1 MPEIRIQVTEDLNR
15 RLKTARVDVQSV
27 CQRALLDAAKR
38 EESRRERA
46 EGSPG
51 DVAPVDLTDERD
63 ESVLEADGYA
73 AGMAWATTASS
84 FDLAKLFEPD
94 GVEHDQVQ
102 VSREDGSLHRALEL
116 AGVRSDSE
124 TNRVLSMDDPWGR
137 GFLRACRACRD
148 VEQPLG

>member
-1 MPEIRIQVTEDLNR
+1 MPTITIDVTEDLIR
-15 RLKTARVDVQSV
+15 RLETTGVDVEPV
-27 CQRALLDAAKR
+27 CQRALLEAVRR
-38 EESRRERA
+38 EESRQGREQ
-46 EGSPG
+46 GSVGETPT
-51 DVAPVDLTDERD
+51 ADLTDDRD

-73 AGMAWATTASS
+73 AGMAWAETASS
-84 FDLAKLFEPD
+84 FDLATMFEPD

-102 VSREDGSLHRALEL
+102 VSREQGSLHRALEL

>member
-1 MPEIRIQVTEDLNR
+1 MPDIRIQVTDELNR
-15 RLKTARVDVQSV
+15 RLEAAGIDVDAV
-27 CQRALLDAAKR
+27 CQRALLDAVRR
-38 EESRRERA
+38 EESRRQRA
-46 EGSPG
+46 EGAPG

-73 AGMAWATTASS
+73 AGLAWAETATS
-84 FDLAKLFEPD
+84 FDLAKMFEPD
-94 GVEHDQVQ
+94 GVERDQVQ

>member
-1 MPEIRIQVTEDLNR
+1 MPDIRMQVTDELNR
-15 RLKTARVDVQSV
+15 RLEAAGIDVDAV
-27 CQRALLDAAKR
+27 CQRALLDAVRR
-38 EESRRERA
+38 EESRRKRVEDT
-46 EGSPG
+46 PG

-73 AGMAWATTASS
+73 AGMAWAETATS
-84 FDLAKLFEPD
+84 FDLAKMFEPD
-94 GVEHDQVQ
+94 GVERDQVQ
-102 VSREDGSLHRALEL
+102 VSREDGSLHLALEQ